1 MFCFFPES
9 VLRFCFNIISLML
22 SRLYSIREDYLNVS
36 NVDLYYTSN
45 SQVYVGLFLL
55 FFKKKITFDTVKN
68 LSFGKIKN
76 NTVLTKSVVFAF
88 YISLLLHL
96 LEALRDWEIA
106 R

>member
-1 MFCFFPES
+1 MLACFFFF
-9 VLRFCFNIISLML
+9 LR
-22 SRLYSIREDYLNVS
+22 
-36 NVDLYYTSN
+36 
-45 SQVYVGLFLL
+45 
-55 FFKKKITFDTVKN
+55 KKITFDTVKN

-96 LEALRDWEIA
+96 LETLRDWEIA

>member
-1 MFCFFPES
+1 MAKCMLACFF
-9 VLRFCFNIISLML
+9 F
-22 SRLYSIREDYLNVS
+22 
-36 NVDLYYTSN
+36 
-45 SQVYVGLFLL
+45 FL
-55 FFKKKITFDTVKN
+55 KKKITFDTVKN

>member
-1 MFCFFPES
+1 MLACFFFF
-9 VLRFCFNIISLML
+9 LR
-22 SRLYSIREDYLNVS
+22 
-36 NVDLYYTSN
+36 
-45 SQVYVGLFLL
+45 
-55 FFKKKITFDTVKN
+55 KKITFDTVKN

-96 LEALRDWEIA
+96 LEALRDWVIA

>member
-1 MFCFFPES
+1 M
-9 VLRFCFNIISLML
+9 
-22 SRLYSIREDYLNVS
+22 
-36 NVDLYYTSN
+36 
-45 SQVYVGLFLL
+45 
-55 FFKKKITFDTVKN
+55 KN

>member
-1 MFCFFPES
+1 MLACFFFF
-9 VLRFCFNIISLML
+9 LR
-22 SRLYSIREDYLNVS
+22 
-36 NVDLYYTSN
+36 
-45 SQVYVGLFLL
+45 
-55 FFKKKITFDTVKN
+55 KKITFDTVKN

>member
-1 MFCFFPES
+1 MLACFFFF
-9 VLRFCFNIISLML
+9 LR
-22 SRLYSIREDYLNVS
+22 
-36 NVDLYYTSN
+36 
-45 SQVYVGLFLL
+45 
-55 FFKKKITFDTVKN
+55 KKITFDTVKN

-88 YISLLLHL
+88 YVSLLLHL